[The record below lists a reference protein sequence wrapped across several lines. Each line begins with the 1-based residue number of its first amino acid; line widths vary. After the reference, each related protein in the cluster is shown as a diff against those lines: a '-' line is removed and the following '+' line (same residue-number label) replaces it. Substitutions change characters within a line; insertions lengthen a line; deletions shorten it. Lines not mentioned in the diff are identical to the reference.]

1 MRDSVSP
8 SAPPLRPRDAIV
20 PAVILLLLALVV
32 LLQLNQPL
40 FFFFNGA
47 ARQLPDG
54 WWSHWTVLGAALVSV
69 HLRRGGRSAL
79 LLVVATG
86 GGLSRMAVGVHWPV
100 DVLAGAAIGWLGACV
115 GVAWAHRWRWGT
127 TPRGQKWLAAL
138 LMLGAVVLLWGY
150 DTGYPQAAW
159 MQRVLA
165 VLLLVLA
172 LPGFIGIWRRRPVL
186 FEN

>member
-54 WWSHWTVLGAALVSV
+54 WWSHW
-69 HLRRGGRSAL
+69 
-79 LLVVATG
+79 
-86 GGLSRMAVGVHWPV
+86 PV
-100 DVLAGAAIGWLGACV
+100 DVLAGAAIGWLGACA
-115 GVAWAHRWRWGT
+115 GVAGAHRWRWGT

-172 LPGFIGIWRRRPVL
+172 LPVFIGIWRRRPVL